1 MIRMVFTV
9 NREIVH
15 FIIIGKSIYY
25 TDRKM
30 GIYIRCLPKP
40 EKMLEANKNLEKIF
54 EFTPE
59 ELEEYAKNETEEDIA
74 KSVIRDAGLKSCR
87 LLLRKDVLTTEIMLN
102 AIKDKEVIVL
112 TELT

>member
-1 MIRMVFTV
+1 MIRMIFTI
-9 NREIVH
+9 NREMIH

-25 TDRKM
+25 KDRKLGM
-30 GIYIRCLPKP
+30 FIRCLPKP
-40 EKMLEANKNLEKIF
+40 ETLLESNKNISRLF

-59 ELEEYAKNETEEDIA
+59 ELDEYAKNETEEDIA

-87 LLLRKDVLTTEIMLN
+87 LLLRKEIPTTELMLN

-112 TELT
+112 SELA